1 MLPLPMN
8 EKGVDRSEAVTAGLR
23 AARLHE
29 SDRSTVEYFL
39 DRTDDAWREC
49 CGSDCVPCVS
59 QVAQA
64 VDVARGLMKR
74 GGSR

>member
-1 MLPLPMN
+1 MH
-8 EKGVDRSEAVTAGLR
+8 EARIGRDEAVTAGLQ

-39 DRTDDAWREC
+39 DRSDDSWREC
-49 CGSDCVPCVS
+49 CGSDCLPCIS

-64 VDVARGLMKR
+64 VDVARGLLKR
-74 GGSR
+74 GGTR